1 MKLSIIIPVFNVEDY
16 IRPCLESILKQGLN
30 QNCYEIIIINDGTPD
45 KSMEVVADII
55 EAHPNIHAIEQ
66 KNLGVSIARNKGL
79 EIAKGDYIL
88 FIDSD
93 DIVID
98 NSILFVLNKAISS
111 KADLIVAD
119 FIKMTDDQIIQLSSK
134 PLKQKDG
141 TYQVK
146 TGEELFFQDL
156 NPYYCCVWRTMY
168 RREFLNQNNIRFI
181 PHICFEDVPFTH
193 QCYLKAHICLR
204 VNWDLIIYRKGHMS
218 ITSSFTTNKG
228 KDFCAVIAKIW
239 DMSHENGLN
248 EHIKQKLRKHTF
260 VFFSLFFYVLS
271 SCKSIPRSGKMSLLY
286 YLKNLVPDLAFENG
300 IKQIIVSFLYQKMPS
315 TYITLRIFYARFLQS
330 IFWKIGDTI
339 RNKKN

>member
-156 NPYYCCVWRTMY
+156 NPYYCCVW
-168 RREFLNQNNIRFI
+168 
-181 PHICFEDVPFTH
+181 H
-193 QCYLKAHICLR
+193 QCRMDISC
-204 VNWDLIIYRKGHMS
+204 W
-218 ITSSFTTNKG
+218 
-228 KDFCAVIAKIW
+228 C
-239 DMSHENGLN
+239 DM
-248 EHIKQKLRKHTF
+248 R
-260 VFFSLFFYVLS
+260 
-271 SCKSIPRSGKMSLLY
+271 
-286 YLKNLVPDLAFENG
+286 
-300 IKQIIVSFLYQKMPS
+300 
-315 TYITLRIFYARFLQS
+315 
-330 IFWKIGDTI
+330 
-339 RNKKN
+339 